1 MSERRLDAR
10 VNHERVL
17 AAAAEVFA
25 EHGLQ
30 GTVPDI
36 AARAGVGKATVY
48 RNYPTKED
56 LVAAVVGGHVEAL
69 ERRTLAALAEPDAYQ
84 ALTTYIVDL
93 FATLAQNRLLA
104 DALVAGTVS
113 TDRILALQNELL
125 AAAQQEL
132 RPDTT
137 VTDIL
142 VLVGGAVRQLVRLGV
157 DEAAWR
163 RYGEL
168 VVAALSRPAQR

>member
-1 MSERRLDAR
+1 VPEKRLDAR

-56 LVAAVVGGHVEAL
+56 LVEAIARRHFEEL
-69 ERRTLAALAEPDAYQ
+69 ERRTLAAVAEPDPFP
-84 ALTTYIVDL
+84 ALHAYIVDL
-93 FATLAQNRLLA
+93 FATLSHNRLLA
-104 DALVAGTVS
+104 DALAEGTVS
-113 TDRILALQNELL
+113 TGRILTLLDELL
-125 AAAQQEL
+125 AGARPML

-137 VTDIL
+137 ITDIR
-142 VLVGGAVRQLVRLGV
+142 VLLCGAVLQLLRMDVR
-157 DEAAWR
+157 DEAVWR
-163 RYGEL
+163 RYGEM
-168 VVAALSRPAQR
+168 VVAALRR